1 MIVRHVN
8 MFYSI
13 TDAGNEIGNL
23 VTQGLGPI
31 TNEMSIVEIL
41 LDISIQL
48 CATILLF
55 VIVRFFLWKPI
66 TNILEQRRA
75 AIDKNLLDAEEA
87 KNNAI
92 EIEANLNKELLDAK
106 AQVKEML
113 DRAEKEAN
121 LKREA
126 IINSAKE
133 DARHR
138 LENLEIELDQEKK
151 SMEKEIRKEIVNVA
165 FAAAEKIVKKEI
177 NQDKYLDVVNDILKG
192 ANE

>member
-1 MIVRHVN
+1 
-8 MFYSI
+8 MFLSI
-13 TDAGNEIGNL
+13 ADAGEKIKEL
-23 VTQGLGPI
+23 VMNGLGPI
-31 TNEMSIVEIL
+31 METSWTADTIL
-41 LDISIQL
+41 TYSMDVIIQL

-55 VIVRFFLWKPI
+55 VVIRVFLWKPI

-75 AIDKNLLDAEEA
+75 AIDKNLEDAQEA
-87 KNNAI
+87 KANAI
-92 EIEANLNKELLDAK
+92 EIEANLNKELDDAK
-106 AQVKEML
+106 AQIKEML

-121 LKREA
+121 LKRET

-138 LENLEIELDQEKK
+138 LENLELELEQEKK
-151 SMEKEIRKEIVNVA
+151 SMEKEIREEIVNVA

-177 NQDKYLDVVNDILKG
+177 NQDKYLDVVTDILKG

>member
-1 MIVRHVN
+1 

-75 AIDKNLLDAEEA
+75 AIDKSLEEAEEA

-92 EIEANLNKELLDAK
+92 EIEANLNKELSDAK
-106 AQVKEML
+106 SQVKEML

-126 IINSAKE
+126 IINSAKD

-138 LENLEIELDQEKK
+138 LENLELELEQEKK
-151 SMEKEIRKEIVNVA
+151 SMEKQIREEIVNVA